1 MKVDVAAS
9 AGEAH
14 PSTPA
19 SAASEKTPGARWAVA
34 AAVVAIA
41 AGVVLRFAARS
52 DLWLDEAL
60 TVDIAKLPLD
70 QLRSALLRD
79 GAPPLYY
86 VLLHGWIRVFG
97 SGDAAVRALSG
108 VLGVATIALT
118 FAAARARPG
127 RRRGRARW
135 RRPPR

>member
-19 SAASEKTPGARWAVA
+19 SPASGRSRGPGWAVA
-34 AAVVAIA
+34 AAAFAIG
-41 AGVVLRFAARS
+41 AGIVLRFLARS
-52 DLWLDEAL
+52 DLWFDEAL

-97 SGDAAVRALSG
+97 SGTPRSG
-108 VLGVATIALT
+108 RSPVCSA
-118 FAAARARPG
+118 
-127 RRRGRARW
+127 W
-135 RRPPR
+135 RRSP